1 MNLDSDILGKLGKR
15 KILVVDDE
23 RFSRSIVVR
32 ALAGAEVD
40 QAADGADG
48 LQALIRQPDEYGLA
62 ICDFNMPVIDGL
74 RFLKGVRSALDG
86 IRHSLPVVM
95 LTGNSDSGLVKAAL
109 MLDVDAFVLKPVA
122 VTPLHGRIRH
132 VLGQRQE
139 LKPPSHYAGLNVED
153 VSAQLLSA
161 AAALSPK
168 QATKEEAA
176 APGIRQLALNEITAG
191 AILARD
197 IRAPAGQVLVAEGA
211 TLSDRLIN
219 RLKEL
224 HGMGVCPGE
233 CWVSEE
239 Q

>member
-1 MNLDSDILGKLGKR
+1 MNLDADILGKLGKR

-32 ALAGAEVD
+32 ALAGAEVE
-40 QAADGADG
+40 QAPDGADG
-48 LQALIRQPDEYGLA
+48 LQALIRQPDDYAMA
-62 ICDFNMPVIDGL
+62 ICDFNMPVMDGL

-86 IRHSLPVVM
+86 IRHSLPVLM

-109 MLDVDAFVLKPVA
+109 ALDVDAFVLKPVA

-132 VLGQRQE
+132 ALTQRQD
-139 LKPPSHYAGLNVED
+139 LKPPQHYAGINVED
-153 VSAQLLSA
+153 LSAQLLSA

-168 QATKEEAA
+168 QAPAKDDEDGQGMRKLGLAEIE
-176 APGIRQLALNEITAG
+176 PGS
-191 AILARD
+191 ILARD

-211 TLSDRLIN
+211 TLSERLIS

-224 HGMGVCPGE
+224 NGMGVCPAE
-233 CWVSEE
+233 AWVSD
-239 Q
+239 